1 MNSKMIFQKVPL
13 CTFHSG
19 NSCFHMMMQDF
30 PGFLFS
36 FKLHT
41 DGKEEFLYASE
52 NAIDIYG
59 LDAKTIQEDIE
70 TLRCAFHVEDLKMF
84 KKLIRKSART
94 LEPFYAEFRYAH
106 PKKGLVWLETR
117 SRPMPQEDGS
127 VIWQGI
133 THDVTERKT
142 LEIELRDSLEFIQS
156 VVEAMPDMLFEFDK
170 EGRYLN
176 VWAQKNHPLLAS
188 KKSMLG
194 KKMEEVLPPE
204 ASEVAKQTIEAAD
217 KQGYSIGNTYALD
230 IDGVKRWFEFSMTK
244 KDLSNTYLALSREIT
259 EQIKSR
265 RTIDL
270 LYYSLNFSIESIYW
284 IDLETFRFMQVN
296 DTAVKTLG
304 YSKEEFLGGMGVYDI
319 DPDHDVSALRT
330 HLEELKQ
337 CKKMTFETRHKT
349 KNGVIF
355 PVEIRSSYFEYDT
368 KPYILSLATDI
379 TKRKNTEM
387 ALLKTTTHLRAIL
400 NTIPDMIWMKDIEG
414 VYLGCN
420 HAFEIFFDAPEKEI
434 VGKRDYDFVDKTL
447 ADFFRQKDLEAIS
460 QGDVCTNEEEVM
472 YKKTGERGILE
483 TRKAPVFCSN
493 GRFLGVLGIAKDIT
507 RKKTLELELQQKEMR
522 LKEAHRIAKLG
533 SWELLFPELQFHL
546 SEELYGILHLDKTEN
561 ILSFDHFLNIIH
573 PEDRERFD
581 ALVHDAIKERK
592 AYDTVHRILVRDGGS
607 KYIYEHAEAVY
618 DMEGKPV
625 KMIGIMQD
633 ITELKQ
639 AEHTIEFLSYHD
651 TLTGLPNRSL
661 AINRL
666 EQAIGYAKKH
676 NTKVALL
683 HMDIDGFK
691 TINDSFGY
699 HTGDGVIQAF
709 ARRLKENLK
718 ETDTVS
724 RQGGDEF
731 LMIIT
736 DISDTD
742 DLSTLISHLMK
753 KLNEPID
760 VHTHSF
766 VATLSLGIAIA
777 PEDGQDFETLLQKA
791 DTALRKAKESGGNTY
806 CFFTEEM
813 NQEIFE
819 NLHIQNDLKRALM
832 QEQFVL
838 HYQPQID
845 LKTNTIHGVEALLR
859 WKHPEKGLIPPMKF
873 IPIAESSGLIVEIG
887 AWVIH
892 EACHQASKW
901 HKKGINITIAVNIS
915 AVQFKRGN
923 LEHVIEEALKK
934 SGLNPHYLE
943 LELTESLLIQD
954 TENVFSAIKRLKNL
968 GVKLSIDD
976 FGTGY
981 SSLSYLKRFAVDKL
995 KIDRSFVRDILK
1007 DPEDNA
1013 IVQAIIQMAKSL
1025 NLKTIAEGVEDKE
1038 VVELV
1043 RQYGCDEIQG
1053 FYFAKPMPHD
1063 ELIAYCKK
1071 MLF

>member
-1 MNSKMIFQKVPL
+1 MDFQTMFQKAPL
-13 CTFHSG
+13 CTFHSD

-36 FKLHT
+36 FKRDA

-59 LDAKTIQEDIE
+59 LDAQIIKDDIE

-84 KKLIRKSART
+84 KRGILQSAQT
-94 LEPFYAEFRYAH
+94 LQPFYVEFRYSH
-106 PKKGLVWLETR
+106 PQKGVVWLETHA
-117 SRPMPQEDGS
+117 RPMQQEDGS

-133 THDVTERKT
+133 THDVTVKKNT
-142 LEIELRDSLEFIQS
+142 EIQLQDSLKFVKSII
-156 VVEAMPDMLFEFDK
+156 EAIPDLLFEVDRK
-170 EGRYLN
+170 GNYLN
-176 VWAQKNHPLLAS
+176 AWSQNPLLQS
-188 KKSMLG
+188 G
-194 KKMEEVLPPE
+194 KKELIGKNIRDILSPDSLSTALLAFDEVDRTGV
-204 ASEVAKQTIEAAD
+204 SN
-217 KQGYSIGNTYALD
+217 GHSYYLD
-230 IDGVKRWFEFSMTK
+230 GKWFELSITK
-244 KDLSNTYLALSREIT
+244 NYSGSTYLVLSREIT
-259 EQIKSR
+259 E
-265 RTIDL
+265 
-270 LYYSLNFSIESIYW
+270 
-284 IDLETFRFMQVN
+284 
-296 DTAVKTLG
+296 
-304 YSKEEFLGGMGVYDI
+304 
-319 DPDHDVSALRT
+319 
-330 HLEELKQ
+330 
-337 CKKMTFETRHKT
+337 
-349 KNGVIF
+349 
-355 PVEIRSSYFEYDT
+355 
-368 KPYILSLATDI
+368 
-379 TKRKNTEM
+379 RKNTEM
-387 ALLKTTTHLRAIL
+387 ALLQTTTHLRAIL
-400 NTIPDMIWMKDIEG
+400 NTIPDMVWMKDIEG
-414 VYLGCN
+414 VYLMCN
-420 HAFEIFFDAPEKEI
+420 HAFELFFGAPEKEI

-460 QGDVCTNEEEVM
+460 KGDVCTNEEEVM

-483 TRKAPVFCSN
+483 TRKAPVFCNN

-507 RKKTLELELQQKEMR
+507 RKKTLERELQQKEMR

-618 DMEGKPV
+618 DAEGKPV

-639 AEHTIEFLSYHD
+639 AEHTIEFLSHHD

-753 KLNEPID
+753 KLNESID

-838 HYQPQID
+838 YYQPQID

-923 LEHVIEEALKK
+923 LEHVIENALKS
-934 SGLNPHYLE
+934 SGLNPHSLE

-1063 ELIAYCKK
+1063 ELIVYCKK